1 MDKQYKNLMDK
12 QNISTEVTAEFYEK
26 LEAPKTK
33 HKTVRWKV
41 ALAAACIALLI
52 PVTVLAVENI
62 FSTPKVKIGELT
74 WTDNP
79 NGFSVRFEN
88 LDNFPLD
95 ALPKDMRNI
104 DEIKRI
110 PYESW
115 EAAEDALGIDL
126 LNNTFLAKANKIK
139 MRYDDIGNVHC
150 KIVYNPFEGQL
161 FYVSPMATYKYNNV
175 QVDVKAKLTVE
186 HPELDE
192 ETKQVL
198 HGIEG
203 AITKPE
209 NVETTYE
216 EYTTKEGIPVV
227 ILRWELG
234 YSVQRTA
241 VFSVNNISY
250 EVTTHSELQRDDA
263 NKQVLIDTL
272 DGFKLK

>member
-1 MDKQYKNLMDK
+1 MDKQYKKLMEQ
-12 QNISTEVTAEFYEK
+12 QNISEEVTAQFYGK
-26 LEAPKTK
+26 LEETK
-33 HKTVRWKV
+33 PRSKSIRWKA
-41 ALAAACIALLI
+41 ALAAACIALMI
-52 PVTVLAVENI
+52 PVTALAVENI
-62 FSTPKVKIGELT
+62 FGTPKVKIGQLN
-74 WTDNP
+74 WIDSP
-79 NGFSVRFEN
+79 NGYSVRFDN
-88 LDNFPLD
+88 VDNFPLD

-150 KIVYNPFEGQL
+150 KIVYTPFEGQL
-161 FYVSPMATYKYNNV
+161 FYVSPMATYKYDNV

-192 ETKQVL
+192 ETKQGL